1 MLHVAYAFA
10 LTPQTAAEIQELG
23 EWGRKITE
31 VYMNWYTF
39 FVTANLLVMG
49 WFFSKDIHNH
59 KPLLPVSIL
68 FLSLDI
74 LGAASTWLVGYYMAG
89 EVPAHFHNLVLWA
102 ATITATALLGVGSIW
117 VYLIKTNMRPRPAA
131 NSAQK

>member
-1 MLHVAYAFA
+1 MFHVACAVA
-10 LTPQTAAEIQELG
+10 LTPQSAAEIQEIG

-49 WFFSKDIHNH
+49 WFFSKDVHNH

-74 LGAASTWLVGYYMAG
+74 LGAASTFLVGYYMAR
-89 EVPAHFHNLVLWA
+89 EVPSDFHDLVVWA
-102 ATITATALLGVGSIW
+102 ACITAIALLGVGSIW
-117 VYLIKTNMRPRPAA
+117 VYLIRTTVKPR
-131 NSAQK
+131 AQI